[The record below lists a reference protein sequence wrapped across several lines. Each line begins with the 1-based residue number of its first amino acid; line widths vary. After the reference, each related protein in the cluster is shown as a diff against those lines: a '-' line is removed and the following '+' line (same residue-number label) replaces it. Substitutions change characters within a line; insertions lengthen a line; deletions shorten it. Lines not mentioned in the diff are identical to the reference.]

1 MTGNNTK
8 LGKIPPLDE
17 RILYED
23 NHLIVVNKWPSEI
36 IQEDKTGDLPLNE
49 SVKQYI
55 KKKYNKPGDVY
66 LGIVHRIDRPVS
78 GAVVFG
84 RTTKAVKRLNELVKT
99 RQIRKT
105 YWAVVKNKP
114 AETEGTLT
122 NFLLKNE
129 KKNKSFVYEKEINYS
144 KEAILS
150 YRLIAKSKDYN
161 LLEIDLKTG
170 RHHQIRAQLAHIGC
184 PIKGDIK
191 YGFPRTNADASIHLH
206 ARKIEF
212 IHPVRK
218 KLLEVAANPPDD
230 PLWNYFLDVRPGL

>member
-1 MTGNNTK
+1 MK
-8 LGKIPPLDE
+8 KIPPVDK

-23 NHLIVVNKWPSEI
+23 NHLVVINKWPSEI
-36 IQEDKTGDLPLNE
+36 IQEDKTGDLPMNE

-55 KKKYNKPGDVY
+55 KKKYAKPGDVF
-66 LGIVHRIDRPVS
+66 LGIIHRIDRPVS

-84 RTTKAVKRLNELVKT
+84 RTTKAVRRMNELVKS
-99 RQIRKT
+99 REIRKT
-105 YWAVVKNKP
+105 YWAVVKVKP
-114 AETEGTLT
+114 HETEATLT
-122 NFLLKNE
+122 NYLRKNE
-129 KKNKSFVYEKEINYS
+129 QKNKSFVYDKQVEKS

-150 YRLIAKSKDYN
+150 YKVIAKSKDYF
-161 LLEIDLKTG
+161 LLEVDLKTG
-170 RHHQIRAQLAHIGC
+170 RHHQIRAQLSHIGC

-218 KLLEVAANPPDD
+218 ESISVLADPPDD
-230 PLWNYFLDVRPGL
+230 PLWNYFLHT